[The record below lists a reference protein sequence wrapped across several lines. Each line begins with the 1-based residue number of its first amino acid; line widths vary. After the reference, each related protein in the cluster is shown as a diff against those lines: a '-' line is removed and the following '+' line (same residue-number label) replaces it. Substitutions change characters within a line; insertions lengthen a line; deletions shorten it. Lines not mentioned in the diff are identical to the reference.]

1 MRLPNNYGTVY
12 KLKGNRRRPW
22 IARKQMGDIVDYA
35 TGRVKR
41 LYKTVGYYTTK
52 GEAIAAL
59 GAFNDVTDP
68 SQTHATIT
76 VRELY
81 DRWSAEHYQ
90 NIKNPKAYRGAF
102 AMLKPLWDEP
112 FESLKLDDII
122 VCLAK
127 SGKSETMKAVAKS
140 ILMQMSDY
148 GMIHELIQ
156 NDRRGILRHIP
167 VGDRTPKITRRI
179 FTTNEIERC
188 WQFSELHDDIV
199 LILLYT
205 GVRVSEL
212 LALTANDVDWSAQ
225 CFHIRQAKTK
235 AGVRTAP
242 IADKIMPLMRQYIA
256 ADDRPS
262 YGYFYKWMVKTYD
275 HRPHDTRHTFTTMC
289 VEAGVDQRI
298 IDAMVGHAS
307 GNISLSVYTHIT
319 SAVMVEAVNRVFN
332 TIC

>member
-41 LYKTVGYYTTK
+41 LYTTVGYYTTK

-68 SQTHATIT
+68 SKTHAAIT

-81 DRWSAEHYQ
+81 DRWSEEHYKT
-90 NIKNPKAYRGAF
+90 IKNPRMYRGAF
-102 AMLKPLWDEP
+102 ALLSPFWDEP

-122 VCLAK
+122 TCLSKSDKSENAKALAK
-127 SGKSETMKAVAKS
+127 SM
-140 ILMQMSDY
+140 LMQMSDY
-148 GMIHELIQ
+148 GIVHELIQ
-156 NDRRGILRHIP
+156 NDRRGIYRHIP
-167 VGDRTPKITRRI
+167 VGDRSPKIVRRI
-179 FTTNEIERC
+179 FTPDEIRQC
-188 WQFSELHDDIV
+188 WQLHQLHDNIV

-205 GVRVSEL
+205 GVRTSEL
-212 LALTANDVDWSAQ
+212 LALTENDVDWSAH

-235 AGVRTAP
+235 AGVRTVP

-256 ADDRPS
+256 TDERPS
-262 YGYFYKWMVKTYD
+262 YDFLYKWMVKYCG

-289 VEAGVDQRI
+289 VESAVDQRI
-298 IDAMVGHAS
+298 IDAMVGHSS
-307 GNISLSVYTHIT
+307 GNLSLSVYTHIAT
-319 SAVMVEAVNRVFN
+319 AVMVETVNRVFN
-332 TIC
+332 AIC

>member
-22 IARKQMGDIVDYA
+22 IARKQMGEIVDYS

-41 LYKTVGYYTTK
+41 HYKTVGYYATK

-68 SQTHATIT
+68 SKTAATIT
-76 VRELY
+76 VCELY
-81 DRWSAEHYQ
+81 DRWSKEHYK

-112 FESLKLDDII
+112 FESLKLDEII

-156 NDRRGILRHIP
+156 NDRRGIYRHIP
-167 VGDRTPKITRRI
+167 VGDRSPKIVRRI
-179 FTTNEIERC
+179 FTPDEIRKC
-188 WQFSELHDDIV
+188 WQLHQLHDNIV

-205 GVRVSEL
+205 GVRTSEL
-212 LALTANDVDWSAQ
+212 LALTENDVDWSAQ

-235 AGVRTAP
+235 AGGWRYDVTSVGYKCNMT
-242 IADKIMPLMRQYIA
+242 DVA
-256 ADDRPS
+256 AAMGLVELARYDQLILPRRKQIFDQGHR
-262 YGYFYKWMVKTYD
+262 YFCLGC
-275 HRPHDTRHTFTTMC
+275 R
-289 VEAGVDQRI
+289 VDSQR
-298 IDAMVGHAS
+298 
-307 GNISLSVYTHIT
+307 GNANFSLSVG
-319 SAVMVEAVNRVFN
+319 NRH
-332 TIC
+332 